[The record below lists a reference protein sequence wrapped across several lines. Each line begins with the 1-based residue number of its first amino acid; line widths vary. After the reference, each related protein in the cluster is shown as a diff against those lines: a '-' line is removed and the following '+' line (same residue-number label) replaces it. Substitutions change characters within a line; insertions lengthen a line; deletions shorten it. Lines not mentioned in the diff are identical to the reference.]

1 MRSFSPLFLSLLLC
15 LLTRPSLGSEIA
27 YTFQGSVFSAP
38 GVPFGHSIPVGTAIS
53 GHFAYNTSSVGTA
66 VPPSSQAYPQH
77 RTDGL
82 YDKFGSQEFRAD
94 DYTVTI
100 SNNIISGTV
109 DQVDIR
115 FRGSDFPLSPL
126 SLNDGDLPLGKG
138 LLLVSLRF
146 GNAEFADTL
155 LPSSLHL
162 SNLKTGA
169 TGSSSLLGDDV
180 PATGNVDVLFRVSSI
195 AVTTLP
201 PEAAAVPEPDTATLA
216 MLGLGMLWWLRTFRK
231 RRDNE
236 KFNVTGAQ
244 R

>member
-53 GHFAYNTSSVGTA
+53 GHFAYNTNSVGSA

-82 YDKFGSQEFRAD
+82 YAKFGSQEFRAH
-94 DYTVTI
+94 DYTVTV
-100 SNNIISGTV
+100 SNNVNSGTV

-126 SLNDGDLPLGKG
+126 SLNDVDLPLGKG
-138 LLLVSLRF
+138 LLLVSFRF
-146 GNAEFADTL
+146 GNGEFADTL
-155 LPSSLHL
+155 LPTSFQM
-162 SNLKTGA
+162 SNLKTGGA
-169 TGSSSLLGDDV
+169 GSLSLLGDDV
-180 PATGNVDVLFRVSSI
+180 PVGGVDVLFRVSSF

-201 PEAAAVPEPDTATLA
+201 PEAAVPEPGTATLA
-216 MLGLGMLWWLRTFRK
+216 ILGLGMLWWLRTFRK
-231 RRDNE
+231 RRDIE
-236 KFNVTGAQ
+236 KFSVTGAQ